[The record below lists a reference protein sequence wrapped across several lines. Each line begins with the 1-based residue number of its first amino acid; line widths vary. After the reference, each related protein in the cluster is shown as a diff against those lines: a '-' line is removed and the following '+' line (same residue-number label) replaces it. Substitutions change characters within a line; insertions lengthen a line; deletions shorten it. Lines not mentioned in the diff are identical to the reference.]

1 MFSFLSF
8 FFFISFSSLSRLLRL
23 VCLFIY
29 ISTALCLHHQFRW
42 DHFYFACLIQN
53 TFVCFSFSFSGTLSV
68 LVYRA
73 GWAVQGVLADKL
85 FSRVIETAS
94 KIDKYV
100 SLFVISGLHLFS
112 FILSSF
118 YFIYIKK
125 IGKKAC
131 RPTYN
136 SLKCSELTEMLLRQ
150 NDPKGFT
157 VQTSRSE
164 GFC

>member
-29 ISTALCLHHQFRW
+29 ISTARCLHHQFRW

-53 TFVCFSFSFSGTLSV
+53 TFVCFSFSFSFSFSGTLSV

-94 KIDKYV
+94 KIDEYV
-100 SLFVISGLHLFS
+100 SLFVISGLHLFY
-112 FILSSF
+112 FILLSF
-118 YFIYIKK
+118 YFAFLPIFYFYIF
-125 IGKKAC
+125 
-131 RPTYN
+131 Y
-136 SLKCSELTEMLLRQ
+136 
-150 NDPKGFT
+150 F
-157 VQTSRSE
+157 VYFSRSSFRLPS
-164 GFC
+164 GGIL